1 MGSINS
7 KSTVNNNYSNI
18 FPLKNSDRSSSLSR
32 PQSLLPSNSE
42 HKNSIHFRC
51 CCCCNQPR
59 VCLKKKVLILGLDGV
74 GKTDLFTRLIR
85 QNKGRAKF
93 DPLPRPTIGKFSLY
107 RNENLF

>member
-1 MGSINS
+1 M
-7 KSTVNNNYSNI
+7 
-18 FPLKNSDRSSSLSR
+18 F
-32 PQSLLPSNSE
+32 E
-42 HKNSIHFRC
+42 
-51 CCCCNQPR
+51 
-59 VCLKKKVLILGLDGV
+59 KKVLILGLDGV